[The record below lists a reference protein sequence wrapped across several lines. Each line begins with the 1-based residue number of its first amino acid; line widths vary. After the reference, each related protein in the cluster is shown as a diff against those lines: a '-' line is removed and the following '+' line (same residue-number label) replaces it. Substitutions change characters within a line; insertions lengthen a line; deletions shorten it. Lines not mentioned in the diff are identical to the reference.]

1 MWMLCTVYAKT
12 IDIQKT
18 EHVIIVQVEQ
28 CILSNITIHLYGH
41 K

>member
-1 MWMLCTVYAKT
+1 MWMLCTVYV
-12 IDIQKT
+12 KT
-18 EHVIIVQVEQ
+18 EYVIIVQVEQ